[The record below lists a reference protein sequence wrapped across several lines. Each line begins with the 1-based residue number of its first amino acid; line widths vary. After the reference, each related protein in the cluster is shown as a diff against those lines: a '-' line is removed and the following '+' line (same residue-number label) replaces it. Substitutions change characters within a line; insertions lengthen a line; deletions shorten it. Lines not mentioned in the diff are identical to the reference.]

1 MSIEPLFNF
10 EVKIENKKL
19 LYIIESRGIEFTEL
33 RMIHFIKELDK
44 FLETLLNEK
53 IKKVYFIFNMTKY
66 TIPKNLTLLRE
77 LSDVFSKYTNIFI
90 EKLEFSIIEVDN
102 NIFRMFLSLFKQYY
116 TPRKPLYICKNQEET
131 QDCLNDPKKREILH
145 EVNSNDL

>member
-33 RMIHFIKELDK
+33 RMIHFIKELDI
-44 FLETLLNEK
+44 FLETLRNEK

-66 TIPKNLTLLRE
+66 TIPKNLTLLR
-77 LSDVFSKYTNIFI
+77 
-90 EKLEFSIIEVDN
+90 
-102 NIFRMFLSLFKQYY
+102 
-116 TPRKPLYICKNQEET
+116 
-131 QDCLNDPKKREILH
+131 
-145 EVNSNDL
+145 